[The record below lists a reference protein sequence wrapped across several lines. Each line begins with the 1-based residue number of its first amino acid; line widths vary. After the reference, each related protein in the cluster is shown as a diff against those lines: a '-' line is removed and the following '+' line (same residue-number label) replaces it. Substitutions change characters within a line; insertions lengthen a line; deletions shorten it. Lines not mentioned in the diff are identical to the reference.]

1 MKGCFFMK
9 VKLYL
14 LSAIL
19 FFLSLSID
27 VQANTNFIDH
37 DTPSA
42 DFIDISSWQGYISV
56 EEFKKIKESGISG
69 VVVKVTEGI
78 SYINPFAYNQI
89 RNAKKADLKVSGYH
103 FSRYKN
109 HDEAVAEA
117 SFFFESALK
126 SGLEKTDVFVNDAEH
141 TDLIRSS
148 KQMTSEALTFKNRL
162 MLLGIKTTDI
172 YISESWKNQLIDLN
186 IIGDRGWIASYPSIP
201 NLSQG
206 WHSTNNA
213 WQWSDKFQFSFL
225 PGIYFDINQDYS
237 GIYTYLKNQTEN
249 SKYYI
254 VQLDDSLYEIG
265 NKINV
270 PWKLIAQENS
280 ISSPYLIYPKQK
292 LLIPFYSHF
301 YVVQQNDSLYRIA
314 QKTGVGIHSLLE
326 MNPEITNK
334 DLIYPYQKI
343 IIK

>member
-1 MKGCFFMK
+1 MKI
-9 VKLYL
+9 KLFL
-14 LSAIL
+14 LLALTFS
-19 FFLSLSID
+19 FGLSLD
-27 VQANTNFIDH
+27 VKANTNIMDS
-37 DTPSA
+37 DTPRT
-42 DFIDISSWQGYISV
+42 DFIDISSWQGYISID
-56 EEFKKIKESGISG
+56 EFKKIKGSGIGG

-78 SYINPFAYNQI
+78 NYINPFAYNQI
-89 RNAKKADLKVSGYH
+89 HNAKKAGLKVSGYH

-109 HDEAVAEA
+109 HGEAIEEA
-117 SFFFESALK
+117 RFFFEAALK
-126 SGLEKTDVFVNDAEH
+126 SGLEKTDVLVNDTEH
-141 TDLIRSS
+141 TDLIRNS
-148 KQMTSEALTFKNRL
+148 KQMTAEALTFKNEL
-162 MLLGIKTTDI
+162 ILLGIKTTDI
-172 YISESWKNQLIDLN
+172 YMSEYWKNELIDLSV
-186 IIGDRGWIASYPSIP
+186 IGDRGWIASYPSIL
-201 NLSQG
+201 NRNQS
-206 WHSTNNA
+206 WHATNNA

-254 VQLDDSLYEIG
+254 VQLDDSLFEIG
-265 NKINV
+265 NKMNV

-280 ISSPYLIYPKQK
+280 ISSPYLIFPEQK

-301 YVVQQNDSLYRIA
+301 YVVQQNDTLYHIA
-314 QKTGVGIHSLLE
+314 KKTGVDIHSLLE